1 MPLVAGSRRRTPV
14 AVVVVCSALLA
25 ACHTPASTRP
35 QTMTDSGQFA
45 ALQGTRWQSAT
56 LPDGSSPV
64 AGLEIW
70 WEVAGS
76 DLTASRGCA
85 ATYGPVDI
93 VGGRLIL
100 GNRVTPAVGCG
111 PEVDREAQQWADMLA
126 SGPEI
131 LVDLGA
137 SPPAVVLD
145 NGSHRMT
152 FTPAPPA
159 GIRSD
164 SVPTG

>member
-1 MPLVAGSRRRTPV
+1 MPLAVGSRCWPV
-14 AVVVVCSALLA
+14 TAVIVCGALLA
-25 ACHTPASTRP
+25 ACRAPQSARP

-56 LPDGSSPV
+56 LPDGSTPV

-70 WEVAGS
+70 WEVAGT

-85 ATYGPVDI
+85 ATYGPADI
-93 VGGRLIL
+93 VGGRLVL
-100 GNRVTPAVGCG
+100 GSRITSAVGCRADVERQARQWQDFLG
-111 PEVDREAQQWADMLA
+111 SAPEM
-126 SGPEI
+126 

-137 SPPAVVLD
+137 SPPAVVVD
-145 NGSHRMT
+145 NGSSRMT

-159 GIRSD
+159 AIRSD
-164 SVPTG
+164 SVPAG